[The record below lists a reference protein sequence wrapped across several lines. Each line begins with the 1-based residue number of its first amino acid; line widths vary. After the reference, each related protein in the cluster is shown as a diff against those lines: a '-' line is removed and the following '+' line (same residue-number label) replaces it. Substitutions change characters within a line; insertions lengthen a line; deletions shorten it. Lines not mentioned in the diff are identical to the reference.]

1 MGTLILCQ
9 MCIPPRQP
17 DPGAEEPT
25 LPQLWEELEE
35 QMEAEARALVEVR
48 QAVEETEAVKEA
60 RVAEE
65 ERATLLPGIFDT
77 TSNAT
82 VQQILMEVTGVIAE

>member
-1 MGTLILCQ
+1 
-9 MCIPPRQP
+9 
-17 DPGAEEPT
+17 
-25 LPQLWEELEE
+25 
-35 QMEAEARALVEVR
+35 MEAEARALVEVR

-82 VQQILMEVTGVIAE
+82 VQQILKEVIIFRDVVWRLAAETMNCSQVEG

>member
-1 MGTLILCQ
+1 M
-9 MCIPPRQP
+9 
-17 DPGAEEPT
+17 
-25 LPQLWEELEE
+25 
-35 QMEAEARALVEVR
+35 VEVR

-65 ERATLLPGIFDT
+65 EQATLLPGIFDT

-82 VQQILMEVTGVIAE
+82 VQQILKEVMWPG